1 MQALA
6 DAAVAR
12 FGGVNVFCN
21 NAGVGGGGLSWEMP
35 LSTWEWVL
43 GVNLWG
49 VIHGIRAFVPLL
61 MQQDEAHIVNTAS
74 IAGLVAAPF
83 MGPYN
88 ASKHAVVALS
98 ETLHHELAMMAPH
111 VKASV
116 LCPGWVNTNI
126 ADSSRNRPAHLQGD
140 ALEDGIGDGAELL
153 RQVIAQGMPPAKL
166 ADKVARRD
174 PREPLLDPDPRR
186 RERHVGAGGQSP
198 HRIARRPRQ
207 PRVQSRRTCPTRF
220 VASPACCA
228 PSSTTSRTRCCPS
241 AAPDAALAARRCARA
256 ARARCRSRRE
266 SRRRPASNGG
276 ARASST
282 QGLHASSSPAAS
294 TATNAR
300 RCAGSFRRSRVR

>member
-1 MQALA
+1 MEHFEGRVAVITGGASGIGLALARRFAGDEMKVVIGDVEEPALKAAVDELRAGGAEVEGVVTDVTDAAQMQALA

-98 ETLHHELAMMAPH
+98 ETLHHELAMMAPQ
-111 VKASV
+111 VKVSV

-140 ALEDGIGDGAELL
+140 ALEDGVGDGAELL
-153 RQVIAQGMPPAKL
+153 RQVIAQGMPPAQL
-166 ADKVARRD
+166 AEKVEDAIRENRFWIMTHDDESDMWVRAVNRR
-174 PREPLLDPDPRR
+174 
-186 RERHVGAGGQSP
+186 
-198 HRIARRPRQ
+198 I
-207 PRVQSRRTCPTRF
+207 
-220 VASPACCA
+220 
-228 PSSTTSRTRCCPS
+228 
-241 AAPDAALAARRCARA
+241 
-256 ARARCRSRRE
+256 E
-266 SRRRPASNGG
+266 SLG
-276 ARASST
+276 ARANPEFNLG
-282 QGLHASSSPAAS
+282 GLVPPAS
-294 TATNAR
+294 
-300 RCAGSFRRSRVR
+300 